1 MPTNLVAKGVMPRAF
16 SQACAVSI
24 HANDDSEHC
33 RDKNNMARS
42 MTPFG
47 TDR

>member
-16 SQACAVSI
+16 SQACTVSI

-33 RDKNNMARS
+33 RDKNNYGALYD
-42 MTPFG
+42 PFWN
-47 TDR
+47 